1 MEQDINTFIANHSEW
16 RLIGDTLVRDWKLA
30 DFNQIRQVVAQLC
43 DLADELDHHPTVTF
57 GYNTL
62 HVETTTHDDGNQVTA
77 KDLELA
83 ARVNE
88 LVGE

>member
-83 ARVNE
+83 ARVNK

>member
-30 DFNQIRQVVAQLC
+30 DFSQIRQVVSQLC

-83 ARVNE
+83 ARVNK

>member
-30 DFNQIRQVVAQLC
+30 DFNQIRQVVSQLC
-43 DLADELDHHPTVTF
+43 DLADELNHHPTVTF

-83 ARVNE
+83 ARVNK

>member
-43 DLADELDHHPTVTF
+43 DLADELNHHPTVTF